1 MDGHILEENQQFMAK
16 RPLVRLSTA
25 ALVGFLIFPI
35 AGCKEEAEKAEKPTP
50 VRVATVV
57 FQPVFEPHEYVGTIK
72 PRYQSDLGFRVTGKI
87 IERRVNVGDRVKAG
101 DLIARLDATDLK
113 LGFEAQDA
121 ELSAAKSSRDQ
132 AVAAEQRFRILQGEG
147 HVAQAALDERVSAAD
162 EARARVARAE
172 RSLEMQRNQV
182 AYAELHADKDGVVS
196 ALLAEAGQVVAAGQT
211 IVRVARLDE
220 LEAVVAIPEQKLN
233 DTSAS
238 RASVS
243 LWPSTGQRY
252 EARLR
257 EISPQ
262 ADPVARTFEARFSL
276 LAPDDQVGLGKTATV
291 TLVPNETRSIARL
304 PLSAVMNDATG
315 PMVWVVSTDGEK
327 LERRAVAVD
336 SYTQDSVLIASG
348 LKAHE
353 RVVTLGVHRLDP
365 TMPVRIVET
374 RSIAANLSDVQ
385 QR

>member
-1 MDGHILEENQQFMAK
+1 MDGHILEENHQVMAR
-16 RPLVRLSTA
+16 RPQLHLTTVTF
-25 ALVGFLIFPI
+25 VGFLILPI
-35 AGCKEEAEKAEKPTP
+35 AGCKEEAAKVEIATP
-50 VRVATVV
+50 VRVTTVD
-57 FQPVFEPHEYVGTIK
+57 FQPLLEPHDYVGTIK
-72 PRYQSDLGFRVTGKI
+72 PRYQSDLGFRLAGKI
-87 IERRVNVGDRVKAG
+87 IERSVNVGDRVKAG
-101 DLIARLDATDLK
+101 ALIARLDATDLK

-132 AVAAEQRFRILQGEG
+132 AVAAEERFRILQGEG

-182 AYAELHADKDGVVS
+182 AYSELRADKDGIVS
-196 ALLAEAGQVVAAGQT
+196 ALLAETGQVVAAGQT
-211 IVRVARLDE
+211 IARVVRLDE

-233 DTSAS
+233 ETSAS

-276 LAPDDQVGLGKTATV
+276 PAPDDQVGLGKTATV